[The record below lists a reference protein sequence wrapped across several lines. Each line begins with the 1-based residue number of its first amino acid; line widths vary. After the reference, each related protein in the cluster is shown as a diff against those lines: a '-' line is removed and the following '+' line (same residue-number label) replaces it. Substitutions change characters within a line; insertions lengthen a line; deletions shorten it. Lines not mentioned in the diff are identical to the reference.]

1 MNIFADPSPTD
12 LIIKFMTINNDH
24 KDPEIKIIDGESIDT
39 LSNITPNWTH
49 KNLAL
54 KILSLK
60 VAAYLQWDLDIIE
73 KKLPLPLQVNLL
85 QDLFFITSDAIVEIP
100 GIPDYQ
106 LTTISDQLLF
116 TIVLY
121 HRWHLRAI
129 IFRALN
135 NRQSKQQFLHK

>member
-1 MNIFADPSPTD
+1 
-12 LIIKFMTINNDH
+12 MTINNEH
-24 KDPEIKIIDGESIDT
+24 KDPEIKIIDGESIDAI
-39 LSNITPNWTH
+39 SNTTPNWTH

-60 VAAYLQWDLDIIE
+60 VFAYLKWDLEIIE

-85 QDLFFITSDAIVEIP
+85 QDLFFMTSDAIVEIP
-100 GIPDYQ
+100 GIPDYP
-106 LTTISDQLLF
+106 LKTVSSQLLF
-116 TIVLY
+116 TIILY

-135 NRQSKQQFLHK
+135 NRQSKPPFLHK